1 MLEPGRGRQG
11 CRHLVAALWPGPSVR
26 GRAAGAAAQS
36 PCAPRPRHTGP
47 CETVATHMS
56 HPEPPGAQSTSGAGA
71 GENKPWSGGHGR
83 RRSDQES
90 AETNQRHGRGG
101 KIVAKAASPGFADLK
116 SVLISKYNS
125 QCCAKLFKAPHT
137 KTLILFSEQGCHIQS
152 ISG

>member
-1 MLEPGRGRQG
+1 MPPSRGRSLARAQRAGPGCG
-11 CRHLVAALWPGPSVR
+11 CRCSVALCSPAETHGAVR
-26 GRAAGAAAQS
+26 DSRN
-36 PCAPRPRHTGP
+36 
-47 CETVATHMS
+47 TH
-56 HPEPPGAQSTSGAGA
+56 EPPGAQSTSGAGA

-101 KIVAKAASPGFADLK
+101 KIVVKAASPGFADLK